1 MRTKPFAIATI
12 ALMAALGMTL
22 CAPRAGCSRCSANQ
36 GSGVIEKST
45 DSEST
50 KKEARETIA
59 PKGSDSATS
68 TNTETAQDAS
78 AAIADAKVDDN
89 ANKSSTSVQAT
100 QGKTNPSK
108 SIDANGNGSKPT
120 ESQKKWIPEQG
131 HWETDYGQ
139 VWVPNI
145 VYTRHAR
152 RICNACGAI
161 FDSISSFYAHSDS
174 M

>member
-1 MRTKPFAIATI
+1 MRTKPFVIATI

-22 CAPRAGCSRCSANQ
+22 CAPRAGCSRCGANQ

-68 TNTETAQDAS
+68 TNTGTAQDAS
-78 AAIADAKVDDN
+78 AAIADAQVDDS

-100 QGKTNPSK
+100 QGKTIASK

-120 ESQKKWIPEQG
+120 EPQKK
-131 HWETDYGQ
+131 
-139 VWVPNI
+139 
-145 VYTRHAR
+145 
-152 RICNACGAI
+152 
-161 FDSISSFYAHSDS
+161 
-174 M
+174 